1 MPPNHLPIMRIIINK
16 PDAFVK
22 HSNEIGIQVIPSN
35 NKNMVN
41 FWDEY
46 GDHKLVRLEDC
57 TYPHDVEL
65 KNELLLNQGLRQ
77 LALDN
82 DLINIDHDSDNLLN
96 LIISYA

>member
-1 MPPNHLPIMRIIINK
+1 MRIIINK

-22 HSNEIGIQVIPSN
+22 HKNEIGIQVIPSN

-57 TYPHDVEL
+57 VYPQEVEL
-65 KNELLLNQGLRQ
+65 RNELLLNQGLRQ

-82 DLINIDHDSDNLLN
+82 DLILVDHDSNSFLN
-96 LIISYA
+96 LVISYT